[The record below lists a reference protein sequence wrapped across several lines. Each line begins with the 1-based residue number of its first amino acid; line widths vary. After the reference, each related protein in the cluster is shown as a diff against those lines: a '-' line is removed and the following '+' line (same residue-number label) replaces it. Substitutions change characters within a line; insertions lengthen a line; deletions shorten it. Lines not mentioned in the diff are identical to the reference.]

1 MSDRGSTESASRDGR
16 ATALWVGAVFL
27 AAAATAV
34 LVLSDDSRLLKLGLV
49 AALWAALIAAFAV
62 ARLRGRAAEDA
73 ERAAEQQRI
82 YELELEREVAARRE
96 FELEAEAEARRRVA
110 EESDSEIQALKT
122 ELRNLRESLEQMLGG
137 DVLFERV
144 ALRAESTRVRSLTE
158 NGATGAQSTSIQQSW
173 GRELTSGPGGHVNG
187 RLTGGVITQAGG
199 TAGPAAPAGSVPPTT
214 VNGTVSANGPGT
226 PNSAGSAAA
235 GGAAPVQG
243 AAPGNGA
250 GTTPAGGKRGGA
262 GGGSTPV
269 TDPIPAAGGASGQ
282 SGGAQNTELISRLG
296 GEPPRDEQRRRPSR
310 PPRPKPQPARN
321 ETHAA
326 HPAPARREK
335 PQYERPDPAGARSGQ
350 QARSGR
356 EAPAA
361 ESTRKV
367 QAPKAAEEPS
377 PQVDAGAHAEGTS
390 VDELLAAYGGSGGT
404 KRRRRRKE

>member
-34 LVLSDDSRLLKLGLV
+34 LVLSNDSRLLKLGLV
-49 AALWAALIAAFAV
+49 AALWSALIAAFAV

-96 FELEAEAEARRRVA
+96 FELEAEAEARRRAA

-137 DVLFERV
+137 DVLFERI
-144 ALRAESTRVRSLTE
+144 ALRAESTRVRSLTD
-158 NGATGAQSTSIQQSW
+158 NGGTSAQSTSIQQSW

-187 RLTGGVITQAGG
+187 RLTGGVITQTGG
-199 TAGPAAPAGSVPPTT
+199 TAAPAGPAGSVPPTT
-214 VNGTVSANGPGT
+214 VNGTVSAT
-226 PNSAGSAAA
+226 
-235 GGAAPVQG
+235 GAAPAAG
-243 AAPGNGA
+243 AGPVKGAPPAKGA
-250 GTTPAGGKRGGA
+250 GTTPAGGKRGHA
-262 GGGSTPV
+262 GGGSTPI
-269 TDPIPAAGGASGQ
+269 TDPIPAPGGTSGQ
-282 SGGAQNTELISRLG
+282 AGGAQNTELINRLG
-296 GEPPRDEQRRRPSR
+296 GEPPRDEQRRRPTR

-335 PQYERPDPAGARSGQ
+335 PQYERPDAAGSRSGQ
-350 QARSGR
+350 QARSGK

-361 ESTRKV
+361 ETTRKV
-367 QAPKAAEEPS
+367 PAPKPVDEPS